1 MNMLPPRRKI
11 LFVYIHG
18 FLGSD
23 ESFESFPEHLME
35 CLSQLH
41 HLPRDSMESIVFPRF
56 DTKGSN
62 QLKVRLLVDWL
73 LLNAT
78 TVRAEN
84 VVLLAHSMGGL
95 LASDAYQVLYGVGEM
110 GRNARANAEALRR
123 AREKARA
130 ENAVS
135 SLSWFL
141 KGVKAFGSGVGKIGG
156 SLRGSL
162 TSVNT
167 SVEKLENKDKSVEP
181 LNENIV
187 PSEKSSD
194 TTPVENDKPTETP
207 DSPTP
212 VEDEAAFNPD
222 LDITEIRFL
231 INIRGIITFDS
242 PFFGLSSNVITSAGA
257 GKVVNAVTT
266 ASEYAKATFTAVM
279 SSQGSPASLLKFS
292 MPPVNAIPGNAGTM
306 PAGWSFPGGSKAA
319 DEATDKLERPGWM
332 KVEGG
337 QAEAEVERVFI
348 HVPGKGDAAEIGE
361 GPDTL
366 STPVTQ
372 NTEKAS
378 NVVADNNVTKTT
390 TSQCELSSSEHI
402 QPHNQ
407 SLVLVNPNPT
417 STTTTTPTTP
427 QKPEWS
433 WTQIALA
440 SAGAAA
446 GLYVAAG
453 VVPIAAQIIPTRALI
468 RGAATQWALQQVEE
482 VRSHAEFLYP
492 LINTT
497 SEMRARVKALLEEME
512 MEGRLYFHG
521 FYLELPPFG
530 VSSTPPS
537 TSEST
542 TSPPPPTLDTLPD
555 DPTQLPDAPLPPAS
569 RNFCVL
575 PPVEVEHVFETTSS
589 PLADEIDAH
598 MHMFNVT
605 LNQEHYVRL
614 VLKTAV
620 QILNVMEKKSVK
632 S

>member
-1 MNMLPPRRKI
+1 
-11 LFVYIHG
+11 
-18 FLGSD
+18 
-23 ESFESFPEHLME
+23 
-35 CLSQLH
+35 
-41 HLPRDSMESIVFPRF
+41 
-56 DTKGSN
+56 
-62 QLKVRLLVDWL
+62 
-73 LLNAT
+73 
-78 TVRAEN
+78 
-84 VVLLAHSMGGL
+84 
-95 LASDAYQVLYGVGEM
+95 
-110 GRNARANAEALRR
+110 
-123 AREKARA
+123 
-130 ENAVS
+130 
-135 SLSWFL
+135 
-141 KGVKAFGSGVGKIGG
+141 
-156 SLRGSL
+156 
-162 TSVNT
+162 
-167 SVEKLENKDKSVEP
+167 
-181 LNENIV
+181 
-187 PSEKSSD
+187 
-194 TTPVENDKPTETP
+194 
-207 DSPTP
+207 
-212 VEDEAAFNPD
+212 
-222 LDITEIRFL
+222 
-231 INIRGIITFDS
+231 
-242 PFFGLSSNVITSAGA
+242 
-257 GKVVNAVTT
+257 
-266 ASEYAKATFTAVM
+266 
-279 SSQGSPASLLKFS
+279 
-292 MPPVNAIPGNAGTM
+292 M

-348 HVPGKGDAAEIGE
+348 HVPGKGDAA
-361 GPDTL
+361 T
-366 STPVTQ
+366 VTQ
-372 NTEKAS
+372 NTEKAPDA
-378 NVVADNNVTKTT
+378 VADNNVIK
-390 TSQCELSSSEHI
+390 SKCELSSSEHI

-407 SLVLVNPNPT
+407 SLVLVNPNP
-417 STTTTTPTTP
+417 SKYNHHPPTTP

-537 TSEST
+537 TSETT
-542 TSPPPPTLDTLPD
+542 TSPPPPTSILYPTTPLNSLTLRFH
-555 DPTQLPDAPLPPAS
+555 LRL
-569 RNFCVL
+569 
-575 PPVEVEHVFETTSS
+575 TTSS